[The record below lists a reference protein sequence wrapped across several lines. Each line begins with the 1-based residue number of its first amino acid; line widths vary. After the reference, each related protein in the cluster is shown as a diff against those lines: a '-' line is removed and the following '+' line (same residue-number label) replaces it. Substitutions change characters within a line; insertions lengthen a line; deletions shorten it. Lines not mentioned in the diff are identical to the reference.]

1 MDALKL
7 YTSLSVSFVKRP
19 PQSCAI
25 VLFLVSS
32 LFLVLLVLLLLRVSV
47 TYFFSIAKWLVGIHL
62 KAIQKVREEKEDVL
76 GLSFGTL

>member
-32 LFLVLLVLLLLRVSV
+32 LFLVLLLLRVSV